1 MTLAEVPAGRIPP
14 PVLEICRRLRDAG
27 HRAWIVGGC
36 LRDLLADRPVN
47 DWDVCTSALPAQVQ
61 QTFKRVIPTGIEHGT
76 VTVLLGGV
84 HYEVTTLRGE
94 GAYSDGRRP
103 DSVHFVADIEQDL
116 ARRDFTVNA
125 IAYDPLDDQLVD
137 PFGGRADMER
147 RLLRAVGD
155 PVERFSEDG
164 LRVLRAARFVA
175 TLEFELDADTAAA
188 IPRTI
193 DTFRKVSPERVRDE
207 WLKTMK
213 AKRPSRAF
221 RVMAETG
228 ILEATYPELAAQV
241 GCTQNKWHSFDVW
254 GHSLET
260 LDALE
265 GDPVLRVAGLLHDVG
280 KPRTRAF
287 SDKTQDYTFYNH
299 EMIGAD
305 MADVWLRAF
314 RFSNEERERVVHLV
328 RNHLVCYS
336 DDWSD
341 AGVRRFVKRVGKE
354 GLEDLLRLARADA
367 LGKGRPVDAELDGL
381 LRLRK
386 RVDAVIAAGSALS
399 TRDLAVNGQDVMKRL
414 AIKPSRRIGEVLE
427 QLLERVLEQPELNER
442 DALLAMID
450 EAGPGDPATYA
461 RGAGKG
467 GAL

>member
-1 MTLAEVPAGRIPP
+1 VTLAEVPAGRIPP
-14 PVLEICRRLRDAG
+14 PVLEICRRLRGTG

-36 LRDLLADRPVN
+36 LRDLLADRAVN
-47 DWDVCTSALPAQVQ
+47 DWDVCTSALPEQVQ

-103 DSVHFVADIEQDL
+103 DSVHFVADIEHDL

-137 PFGGRADMER
+137 PFGGRADMAR
-147 RLLRAVGD
+147 RLLRAVGN

-386 RVDAVIAAGSALS
+386 RVEAVVAAGSALS

-427 QLLERVLEQPELNER
+427 LLLERVLEQPELNDR

-450 EAGPGDPATYA
+450 EAGPGDPAASA

-467 GAL
+467 GAP